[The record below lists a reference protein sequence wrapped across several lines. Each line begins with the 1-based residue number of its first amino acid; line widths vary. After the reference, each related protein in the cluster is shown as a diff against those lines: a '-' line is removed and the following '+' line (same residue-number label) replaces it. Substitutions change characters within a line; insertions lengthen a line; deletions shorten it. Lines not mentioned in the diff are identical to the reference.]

1 MIRPITFAKQNEE
14 SIEAPVPAPGK
25 FGGTSILLF
34 SAVLLLAGIYLSS
47 FYNYLLFHSLA
58 EGFSIII
65 ACGVFMVAWN
75 TRRFA
80 GHHFLL
86 FIGVAYLFIGMLDL
100 MHTLSYDGM
109 NIIKGYGPN
118 APTQLWIASR
128 YMETMTLLAAPFMLR
143 RRIKPLIYLLGYA
156 ALSVLVLFSIFV
168 WRIFPDCFLPA
179 TGLTSFK
186 IVSEYI
192 ICAILVTAGINFL
205 LHRTYF
211 EKGFLILS
219 LAAIAMTILA
229 ELAFTTYASVFGF
242 ANLLG
247 HLFKIISFYLIY
259 KAVIETGLTRPYYL
273 LFRDLYRQREHLRVT
288 LTSIG
293 DAVIT
298 ADGEGR
304 IAFLNPVA
312 ESLTGWPDADAK
324 GKTLEEVFRII
335 NRDSREVVDNPVH
348 KVLATGKIVLLANH
362 TLLIRRDGVEIPIDD
377 SASPILDREG
387 QIQGVVLIF
396 RDVTEREQ
404 AEAERE
410 QLIKRLDEEKR
421 ALSESEQRYRIM
433 GEILPYG
440 IWLTDTEGKAVY
452 TSQSFLDLL
461 GMSMEEIEGILWTHK
476 LDPEDAEPIME
487 KWMHCVNT
495 GKDWESEH
503 RIIAPNRDI
512 RIILS
517 RGRPV
522 RDSNGNI
529 TAWAGINLDITE
541 RKRAEEAL
549 RESEEKFRSVF
560 EQAAVGIGRVS
571 FHDACWIEANDT
583 FSRMV
588 GYTIEELQRTPWP
601 QITHPDDVDLIP
613 FRQMAAGEL
622 ESYTEEKRCIHK
634 EGYYLWARLTL
645 SLVRDVRGLPDYQ
658 IAVVEN
664 ITKGKEAEAALEA
677 SEEKFSKAFFVSP
690 TFLFISELSTGIFVE
705 VNDAYCTLTGW
716 TRDELIGHT
725 FVERNIISAASR
737 TEIFNHL
744 QATGKVE
751 MMETNI
757 ITKTGYSRF
766 VLFSAER
773 INYLNKECLVCSG
786 IDMTERKK
794 AEEEVAAAN
803 KELEAFS
810 YSVSHD
816 LSAPLRAMCG
826 FSDFLLENYSDSL
839 DNKGQSYLQRIGAGA
854 DKMQAL
860 INDILKLSQ
869 ISRQELVRT
878 KIDFKKINHDII
890 RELQSTEP
898 ERSVDV
904 RIQDCPEA
912 IGDAHLMK
920 IALTNLL
927 GNAWKYT
934 SKIADPIIEFGCF
947 QQENETV
954 FFVLDNGAGFPSERA
969 EEVFTPFRRLHS
981 ESEFP
986 GTGIGLA
993 TVQRII
999 NRHSGRIWAESYSG
1013 RGSTFYFTCNG
1024 G

>member
-1 MIRPITFAKQNEE
+1 VV
-14 SIEAPVPAPGK
+14 S
-25 FGGTSILLF
+25 
-34 SAVLLLAGIYLSS
+34 LLAGIYLSS
-47 FYNYLLFHSLA
+47 FYNYLLFHCLA

-86 FIGVAYLFIGMLDL
+86 FIGVAYLFIGMLDFV
-100 MHTLSYDGM
+100 HTLSYDGM

-128 YMETMTLLAAPFMLR
+128 YMESMTLLAAPFMLR
-143 RRIKPLIYLLGYA
+143 RRIKPFFYLLGYA

-168 WRIFPDCFLPA
+168 WRVFPDCFLPA

-192 ICAILVTAGINFL
+192 ICAILITAGICFL
-205 LHRTYF
+205 QHRTYF
-211 EKGFLILS
+211 EKGFLTWT

-229 ELAFTTYASVFGF
+229 ELAFTTYAGVFDF

-259 KAVIETGLTRPYYL
+259 KAVIETGLTRPYDL
-273 LFRDLYRQREHLRVT
+273 LFRDLYRRREHLRVT

-298 ADGEGR
+298 TDGEGR
-304 IAFLNPVA
+304 ITFLNPVA
-312 ESLTGWPDADAK
+312 ESLTGWPDAEAK
-324 GKTLEEVFRII
+324 GKPLEEVFRII

-348 KVLATGKIVLLANH
+348 KVLATCKIVLLANH
-362 TLLIRRDGVEIPIDD
+362 TLLIRRDGVENPIDD

-396 RDVTEREQ
+396 RDVTEREK

-410 QLIKRLDEEKR
+410 KLIKKLDEEKE
-421 ALSESEQRYRIM
+421 ALRESEQRYRIM

-440 IWLTDTEGKAVY
+440 IWLTDTEGKSVY

-461 GMSMEEIEGILWTHK
+461 DMSMEEMQGFGWTHK
-476 LDPEDAEPIME
+476 LVPEDVEPMME
-487 KWMHCVNT
+487 EWMHCVKT
-495 GKDWESEH
+495 GKNWDSEH
-503 RIIAPNRDI
+503 RIIDPNGEI
-512 RIILS
+512 RIVLT

-522 RDSNGNI
+522 KDSSGNI

-571 FHDACWIEANDT
+571 FHDARWIEANGT

-588 GYTIEELQRTPWP
+588 GYTAEELQRTPWP
-601 QITHPDDVDLIP
+601 QITHPDDVDLDLIP

-622 ESYTEEKRCIHK
+622 ESYTVEKRYIHK
-634 EGYYLWARLTL
+634 EGYYVWAKLTL
-645 SLVRDVRGLPDYQ
+645 SLVRDGRGLPDYQ
-658 IAVVEN
+658 IVVVEN
-664 ITKGKEAEAALEA
+664 ITKRKEAEAALEA

-690 TFLFISELSTGIFVE
+690 TFMFISELSTGILVE

-716 TRDELIGHT
+716 THNELIGHT
-725 FVERNIISAASR
+725 SVERNILPAASR
-737 TEIFNHL
+737 AEIVKHL
-744 QATGKVE
+744 RATGKVE
-751 MMETNI
+751 MMEQGI
-757 ITKTGYSRF
+757 ITKTGSSRS

-773 INYLNKECLVCSG
+773 LNYLNKECLVCSG

-803 KELEAFS
+803 RELEAFS

-816 LSAPLRAMCG
+816 LSAPLRAMRG
-826 FSDFLLENYSDSL
+826 FSSILLESSSDVL
-839 DNKGQSYLQRIGAGA
+839 DNKGQFYLQRIVSGA

-869 ISRQELVRT
+869 ISRQEIVRT
-878 KIDFKKINHDII
+878 KIDFNKINREII

-912 IGDAHLMK
+912 IGDARLMK
-920 IALTNLL
+920 IALVNLL

-934 SKIADPIIEFGCF
+934 SKTADPVIEFGCF
-947 QQENETV
+947 PQENETI
-954 FFVLDNGAGFPSERA
+954 FFVRDNGAGFPTERA

-999 NRHSGRIWAESYSG
+999 NRHSGRIWAESQSG
-1013 RGSTFYFTCNG
+1013 SGSTFYFTCNG
-1024 G
+1024 